1 MFSQHFWT
9 QKQFDNHLLDPSEA
23 IQRSY
28 TQLLMWKFTNKS
40 KSSQPSVAD
49 SYPTLQHGMV
59 STNIPNIIVYR
70 STNQN
75 YSPIIAVVPCCN
87 GKPKLAINAKKNHCG
102 ATGDIELEFA
112 AKTIFSISK
121 TKPENKTHNYALKA
135 C

>member
-1 MFSQHFWT
+1 
-9 QKQFDNHLLDPSEA
+9 
-23 IQRSY
+23 
-28 TQLLMWKFTNKS
+28 
-40 KSSQPSVAD
+40 
-49 SYPTLQHGMV
+49 MV

-70 STNQN
+70 SANQN
-75 YSPIIAVVPCCN
+75 YSPIIVVVPCCN
-87 GKPKLAINAKKNHCG
+87 GKPKLAINAKNHCG